1 MQRYLLLSIE
11 FTNGVKILAKS
22 HLYFYEFSNLHDIFR
37 RQLSLWTIEISQNV
51 LMNHRSLD
59 LKLANT
65 SSFNFNVQLWRN
77 LEFISLKILDA
88 YNLNKKKGISESS
101 PVQVRF
107 YPKMQDKLAFVGIN
121 LSLSIVQSGNIFP
134 QKSDFIH
141 SFHKINSCF
150 SNPNV
155 QSN

>member
-1 MQRYLLLSIE
+1 MLFSYATLPFIIY
-11 FTNGVKILAKS
+11 TIYNGVKILVKS
-22 HLYFYEFSNLHDIFR
+22 HLYFYEFSNLQDIFR
-37 RQLSLWTIEISQNV
+37 RSFSLWTTEISQNI

-59 LKLANT
+59 SKLAN
-65 SSFNFNVQLWRN
+65 SNVQLWRN
-77 LEFISLKILDA
+77 LEFILLKILDA
-88 YNLNKKKGISESS
+88 YNWTKKKIISWNS